1 MNSEPSK
8 SLKRA
13 IALKLSIHHI
23 LSGTFVK
30 ADDKNYLETSWGG
43 HVSRVHIFGTIVRKW
58 VSSTDSESKSD
69 RTPQASIT
77 VDDGTETI
85 RLKAWKDDIK
95 IFEDFQIG
103 NIIDVIGHIREYKN
117 EKYIAPEIIKTIE
130 NPNWELIHELNI
142 IESLSR
148 VKSNKNLQKI
158 SADAQQISEKAQQI
172 TPKDSEHL
180 KSDHNQKSIFKDEI
194 VELIRKLDVSQGT
207 SKSQGIS
214 KNQLKT
220 NLKIPEIDFENALT
234 DLINEGTIYQPS
246 PGKFKI
252 L

>member
-8 SLKRA
+8 SFERA
-13 IALKLSIHHI
+13 IAIKLNINHI
-23 LSGTFVK
+23 LSGTYVK
-30 ADDKNYLETSWGG
+30 ADGKNYLETTWGV
-43 HVSRVHIFGTIVRKW
+43 HVSRVHILGTIVRKW
-58 VSSTDSESKSD
+58 VSPADSESKSD
-69 RTPQASIT
+69 RTPQASLT

-103 NIIDVIGHIREYKN
+103 DIIDVVGHIREYDN
-117 EKYIAPEIIKTIE
+117 EKYIAPEFIKTIE

-148 VKSNKNLQKI
+148 VKSNKNLQQI
-158 SADAQQISEKAQQI
+158 SVETQQISVAAQQI
-172 TPKDSEHL
+172 TPKASASL
-180 KSDHNQKSIFKDEI
+180 KSVQNQKSIFKDKI
-194 VELIRKLDVSQGT
+194 VELIRNLDEG
-207 SKSQGIS
+207 QGIS
-214 KNQLKT
+214 KNQLKI
-220 NLKIPEIDFENALT
+220 NLKIPEIEFENALT

-246 PGKFKI
+246 SGKFKI

>member
-1 MNSEPSK
+1 MNSESSK
-8 SLKRA
+8 SFKRA
-13 IALKLSIHHI
+13 IAIKLNINHI
-23 LSGTFVK
+23 LSGTYVK
-30 ADDKNYLETSWGG
+30 ADSKNYLETSWGV
-43 HVSRVHIFGTIVRKW
+43 HVSRVHILGTIVRKW
-58 VSSTDSESKSD
+58 VSPADGESKSD
-69 RTPQASIT
+69 RTPQASLT

-103 NIIDVIGHIREYKN
+103 DIIDVIGHIREYEN

-158 SADAQQISEKAQQI
+158 SVEAQQIPHKVSAA
-172 TPKDSEHL
+172 L
-180 KSDHNQKSIFKDEI
+180 KIDQNQKSVFKDEI
-194 VELIRKLDVSQGT
+194 VELIRKLDEGQGVS
-207 SKSQGIS
+207 S
-214 KNQLKT
+214 NQLKT
-220 NLKIPEIDFENALT
+220 NIKIPENDFQNT
-234 DLINEGTIYQPS
+234 IMDLINEGTIYQPS
-246 PGKFKI
+246 PGKYRI